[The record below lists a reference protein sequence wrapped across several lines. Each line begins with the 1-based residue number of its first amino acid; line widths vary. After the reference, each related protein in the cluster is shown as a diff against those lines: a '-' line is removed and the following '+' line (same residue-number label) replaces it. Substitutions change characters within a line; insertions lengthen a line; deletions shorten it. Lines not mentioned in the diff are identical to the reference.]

1 MIVLY
6 LKILVTSAQEALK
19 ATAFGQTA
27 AGWSE
32 IGVAPN
38 ALTGQ
43 WADGARSKMFV
54 FPQNPWN
61 GAMR

>member
-32 IGVAPN
+32 IGVAP

-43 WADGARSKMFV
+43 WAPHSTDSAEKRTFWTGR
-54 FPQNPWN
+54 
-61 GAMR
+61 